1 MSDDPIS
8 IRVKER
14 ITIVVITRAKKELI
28 VLLMVFLEVRI
39 VWYSLFSIAI
49 TASMKTVLLSVK
61 SIFKLMS

>member
-61 SIFKLMS
+61 SIFKLTS